1 MCGIFLVID
10 EEINLTTTIPI
21 FKKLVN
27 RGPDYHKYWHYQINN
42 KKQIF
47 LGQTTLSIT
56 GNYNVNNYQLDNFQL
71 LFNGEIYNYQS
82 LNINKELENDDSDTK
97 YLLYK
102 LVQSLTHNKSNE
114 LKAIESVNDEL
125 DGMYA
130 YLLYNKENNKLYISR
145 DIQGEKN
152 LYYYNQN
159 GIMVIASEISLIID
173 YLKTKGINIE
183 LEKEEFKKYLLSR
196 HHMYRNK
203 SVHQNI
209 FQLQPGE
216 TIIYDIVSSTLQE
229 SSVRG
234 LDSLIDVELY
244 KKYSKM
250 SFEEHLDIFDNLFQQ
265 LADNMVP
272 KHCDYACIVSGGVD
286 SSLSAH
292 YFMQTDNKPKY
303 FIATNCLGKDKISDD
318 LSIHSKALGKDI
330 ITIPVTAE
338 DYSQEISVCQSV
350 YSGVVPTHSA
360 ITLSILARKVKESGI
375 KVLFTGE
382 GADELYGGYSTY
394 LTPNQKFDD
403 NQDKLLDY
411 FNGLE
416 TNYSNYSKLCNNEI
430 EYNNDEFRKDFKQEL
445 VKYWQLSKKSYDFLS
460 ENKLEKFYQAS
471 LLCDSLIQLPNVG
484 LKSADLMCMNH
495 GVESRTIF
503 LRKPLLR
510 MILNSPIWLKLDMR
524 TQFTKI
530 LLKELYLKYFPYRS
544 LLPKQGF
551 AGFPNES
558 KQLLEKR
565 KQQNN
570 DKKEFNINKKE
581 FDINKKEFDIREYLD
596 FKDKDIKLSRDM
608 EWKLINMEFYLQ
620 SLTSSAH

>member
-21 FKKLVN
+21 FKRLIN
-27 RGPDYHKYWHYQINN
+27 RGPDYHKHWHYAIND
-42 KKQIF
+42 KKHIF

-56 GNYNVNNYQLDNFQL
+56 GNYDVNNFQLDNFQL
-71 LFNGEIYNYQS
+71 LFNGEIYNYES
-82 LNINKELENDDSDTK
+82 LNLNNELENDDSDTR
-97 YLLYK
+97 YLLHK
-102 LVQSLTHNKSNE
+102 LVQTLKENEFDE
-114 LKAIESVNDEL
+114 LKALETVNDEL

-130 YLLYNKENNKLYISR
+130 YVLFNNKNNKLYISR

-173 YLKTKGINIE
+173 YLKTKGIDIQ
-183 LEKEEFKKYLLSR
+183 LEKKEFQKYLLSR

-203 SVHQNI
+203 TIHQNI
-209 FQLQPGE
+209 FQLEPGQ
-216 TIIYDIVSSTLQE
+216 TIIYDIVLSTLKT

-244 KKYSKM
+244 KKYAKM
-250 SFEEHLDIFDNLFQQ
+250 SFEEHLDVFDELFQS
-265 LADNMVP
+265 LAINMVP

-292 YFMQTDNKPKY
+292 YFMKTGKEPKY

-318 LSIHSKALGKDI
+318 LSIHGKALGKDI

-338 DYSQEISVCQSV
+338 DYSQEIPICQSV
-350 YSGVVPTHSA
+350 YNGVVPTHSA

-382 GADELYGGYSTY
+382 GADELFGGYSTY
-394 LTPNQKFDD
+394 LAPNQIYNNK
-403 NQDKLLDY
+403 NKLLNY
-411 FNGLE
+411 FDGLE
-416 TNYSNYSKLCNNEI
+416 TNYSNYSKLCNDEI
-430 EYNNDEFRKDFKQEL
+430 EYNNDEFKREFKEEL
-445 VKYWQLSKKSYDFLS
+445 VKYWQLSKKSYDFIKTD
-460 ENKLEKFYQAS
+460 KLEKFYQAS
-471 LLCDSLIQLPNVG
+471 LLCDSLIQLPNIG

-495 GVESRTIF
+495 GVESRSIF
-503 LRKPLLR
+503 LRKPLLK

-544 LLPKQGF
+544 LMPKQGF

-558 KQLLEKR
+558 KALL
-565 KQQNN
+565 
-570 DKKEFNINKKE
+570 DKKKSQNHIKNIK
-581 FDINKKEFDIREYLD
+581 EYLD
-596 FKDKDIKLSRDM
+596 FKDKDVKLSRDM

-620 SLTSSAH
+620 N